1 MSFRVAAQMPWLG
14 IALLAALF
22 ATACALPTPQD
33 TAEVDDE
40 CDDNP
45 IVAAFPGTA
54 AIATEPLLWMEC
66 SAVEVSARYGQEDPD
81 TGEGE
86 HCTIGIHDAGPS
98 LPDDIGG
105 KGMDEMLLNTRQAIL
120 AMARFDVEVLVESRA
135 LILSEPVMLE
145 VYGGP
150 NHLPVAGKTRTGDDY
165 AITVPGRGGEPSPQI
180 LMSVIRDRYVLE
192 IECTHP
198 VANHDEARDLYAPY
212 LGVLSLGALP

>member
-1 MSFRVAAQMPWLG
+1 MSFRVAAQMPWRG

-45 IVAAFPGTA
+45 IAAAFPDTP
-54 AIATEPLLWMEC
+54 AIATEPLLWMQC

-86 HCTIGIHDAGPS
+86 HCTISIHDTGAS
-98 LPDDIGG
+98 LPDDIL
-105 KGMDEMLLNTRQAIL
+105 GMGTDEMVLHAREGML
-120 AMARFDVEVLVESRA
+120 AFAHFNVDALVEYRA
-135 LILSEPVMLE
+135 YTLQDPVLLHE
-145 VYGGP
+145 YGGP
-150 NHLPVAGKTRTGDDY
+150 DHLPVVGKTRTGDDY
-165 AITVPGRGGEPSPQI
+165 GITVPLRDEEPAPQALI
-180 LMSVIRDRYVLE
+180 SVIRDRHVLE